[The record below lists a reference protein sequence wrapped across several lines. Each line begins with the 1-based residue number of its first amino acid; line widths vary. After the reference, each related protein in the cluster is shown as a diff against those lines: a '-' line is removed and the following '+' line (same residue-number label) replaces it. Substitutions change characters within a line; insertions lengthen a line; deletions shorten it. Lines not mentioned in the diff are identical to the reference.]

1 MRRPLIAGNWKM
13 HKNIREAS
21 EYIRELNELPWD
33 DSVEVAVIPPF
44 TCLFAFWEARSHSR
58 IRYGAQNMF
67 WAREGAFTG
76 EISPLM
82 LLDLGCEYV
91 LLGHSERRQI
101 MGESDRMINDKLKL
115 ALETGLLP
123 ILCVGETLEERNAG
137 NAKEVM
143 GEQVRQ
149 GLQGI
154 TPHPSV
160 VIAYEPVWAIGTGVN
175 ATASDAQEMIRFI
188 RDIVKEEWGPQIS
201 QQMRI
206 LYGGSVKP
214 ANIGEFMVQDD
225 IDGALVGGASL
236 DPKVFAEIINFRSK

>member
-44 TCLFAFWEARSHSR
+44 TCLFAFREARSRSR

-91 LLGHSERRQI
+91 LIGHSERRQI
-101 MGESDRMINDKLKL
+101 MGESDRMINDKLRL
-115 ALETGLLP
+115 ALETGLFP
-123 ILCVGETLEERNAG
+123 ILCVGETLEERENG
-137 NAKEVM
+137 NAKEVV

-149 GLQGI
+149 GLQGVI
-154 TPHPSV
+154 PHPGV
-160 VIAYEPVWAIGTGVN
+160 VIAYEPVWAIGTGLT
-175 ATASDAQEMIRFI
+175 ATPEQAEEACAVIRRVVAGIYSQEAAE
-188 RDIVKEEWGPQIS
+188 KL
-201 QQMRI
+201 RI
-206 LYGGSVKP
+206 LYGGSMNEKNAAELLSKP
-214 ANIGEFMVQDD
+214 NV
-225 IDGALVGGASL
+225 DGGLVGGASL
-236 DPKVFAEIINFRSK
+236 VPEKFAVIANSAE

>member
-33 DSVEVAVIPPF
+33 DSVEVAVILPF
-44 TCLFAFWEARSHSR
+44 TCLFAFWEARSRSR

-82 LLDLGCEYV
+82 LLDLGCDYV

-101 MGESDRMINDKLKL
+101 MGESDRMINDKLRL

-123 ILCVGETLEERNAG
+123 ILCVGETLEERESG
-137 NAKEVM
+137 KAKEVV
-143 GEQVRQ
+143 GEQVRW
-149 GLQGI
+149 GLQGVS
-154 TPHPSV
+154 PHPGL

-175 ATASDAQEMIRFI
+175 ATASDAQDMIRFV
-188 RDIVKEEWGPQIS
+188 RDIIQKEWGAQAA
-201 QQMRI
+201 QELRI

-214 ANIGEFMVQDD
+214 ENIGEFMVQDD

-236 DPKVFAEIINFRSK
+236 DPKVFADIINFRST